1 MTAFTCSSAVGWRS
15 LLKRPGYIYAVVH
28 NTTVFNIEEPYLLS
42 TNCVLFVWLSEQTTI
57 ISLYGIKLLVVR
69 QGVCL
74 LRGTSSVLRTRR
86 QPGSIPSM
94 SIGYCG
100 GQSNTFFSRVFQF
113 SLSVSCHQCSIF
125 IFIYILLIPVQTA
138 EGWEHSESNAALVM
152 GERRIKRKVQHQDGP
167 TDTQL

>member
-15 LLKRPGYIYAVVH
+15 LLKCPGYIYAVVH

-42 TNCVLFVWLSEQTTI
+42 TNCVLFVWLSEQTAI
-57 ISLYGIKLLVVR
+57 ISLYGIKLLVVI

-100 GQSNTFFSRVFQF
+100 GQSNTFFFPGISVFP
-113 SLSVSCHQCSIF
+113 LSIMPPMLHIR
-125 IFIYILLIPVQTA
+125 LHLHTA
-138 EGWEHSESNAALVM
+138 YTSSN
-152 GERRIKRKVQHQDGP
+152 G
-167 TDTQL
+167 